1 MINVCVCY
9 RDKSKNNIKLRIG
22 RHVFGAKRL
31 KLYQKLQKACVYKR
45 RHLIR
50 SYDVFTIPYLKR
62 AALKF
67 NNSSQ

>member
-9 RDKSKNNIKLRIG
+9 RDKSKNNISG
-22 RHVFGAKRL
+22 DVFGAKRL

>member
-50 SYDVFTIPYLKR
+50 SYDVFTIP
-62 AALKF
+62 
-67 NNSSQ
+67 